1 MVGPIKATKGVV
13 RETKGKTMN
22 TETPKTACQTTRGH
36 IVRLMKMIKTELN
49 DREMT
54 EDTWAV
60 AGSLGHVREL
70 LGEAAG
76 FLKGVEGSEIVNAM
90 SNESR

>member
-1 MVGPIKATKGVV
+1 MNWKTT
-13 RETKGKTMN
+13 ETG
-22 TETPKTACQTTRGH
+22 TPKTACRTARGH
-36 IVRLMKMIKTELN
+36 IDRLVKMLEAELA

-54 EDTWAV
+54 EDTWPV

-70 LGEAAG
+70 LGEAVG

-90 SNESR
+90 IEKSR

>member
-1 MVGPIKATKGVV
+1 
-13 RETKGKTMN
+13 
-22 TETPKTACQTTRGH
+22 
-36 IVRLMKMIKTELN
+36 MKMLETELA

-54 EDTWAV
+54 EDTWPV

-70 LGEAAG
+70 LGEAVG

-90 SNESR
+90 INKSR